1 MSSYSPPPFKVF
13 DAVALSSTNTV
24 YSGSAS
30 TGTAA
35 VPGNAIGTAPVGWH
49 LTFQGRFTS
58 TPNGTLT
65 VEISNALDSDIRLG
79 TDFWSTYTQ
88 INGDGFTSGVA
99 TVTAGQIN
107 SKADFA
113 IELKNFGYKRVRLKY
128 TNTSGSGT
136 ITAIVNVKAF

>member
-1 MSSYSPPPFKVF
+1 MSNYCPPPFKVF
-13 DAVALSSTNTV
+13 NAVALSSTNTV

-30 TGTAA
+30 TGALA
-35 VPGNAIGTAPVGWH
+35 VPGNNIGTAPVGWYV
-49 LTFQGRFTS
+49 TFHGRFTS

-65 VEISNALDSDIRLG
+65 VEISNATDEDIRLG

-88 INGDGFTSGVA
+88 VNGDGFTSGVA
-99 TVTAGQIN
+99 TVTSGQIN

-128 TNTSGSGT
+128 TNSSGSGT
-136 ITAIVNVKAF
+136 ITTIVNVKAF